1 MNKEQVRSLTLAFLM
16 IGSVMLG
23 LFFLGVETDVS
34 DKPPTITGEE
44 PGDFLVGEV
53 TSITVSVNDESLDDI
68 YLEVSL
74 NNAKLP
80 DTYLDENG
88 QYAVDITGLNV
99 GTHSLSISARDYLYQ
114 ETKWETEFTISY
126 PEEGVT
132 EIILDN
138 FATTIDYGNDA
149 ILTGNLSHTSI
160 ETCEF
165 VWSDSDIEQEQL
177 NVPMD
182 NDGLFSMVF
191 SELNENLT
199 ITMEASCGE
208 NIFSTDKVTINYIV
222 VKQQDNDENST
233 NEDNNTVQ
241 QPDDEETQ
249 RAEFWNN
256 SLHCHGDEIAGID
269 DYNTTDYDNHICEL
283 DYEYNETHIVIQA
296 NGIPAH
302 DLESGPGCCTA
313 SQDHVWTIPLEPT
326 NNSDCTP
333 SISSEGCEMAPI
345 RGAVAFAVNGVPIF
359 GPEDGP
365 GGDAVAGQEGQYEED
380 RQHVW
385 LGLCHG
391 HSGPGGEYH
400 YHADANCVH
409 WHPDEDQSWRDYS
422 LESSRTINEHSG
434 IVGFAF
440 DGYPIYGFVGWD
452 ENGEVSEMTS
462 SYRLKEGE
470 TGYNGIEDYEYIAGM
485 GDLDSCN
492 GQYGA
497 TPDFPD
503 GIYHYHSTWTN
514 GEGDLG
520 FPYFILCYRGIAENS
535 NYDSQENGGDDTD
548 CSGYGETWGP
558 GIGPPPEGCGGGGPG
573 GGQGQSSES
582 GIIAI
587 PWFKNPPD
595 SGAILLT
602 LLIMAVVYGNK
613 YQNFSVKKDSTITVL
628 ASQRGARD
636 LVDTIL

>member
-1 MNKEQVRSLTLAFLM
+1 MDKEQVRSLTLAFLM

-34 DKPPTITGEE
+34 DQPPTIEGEE
-44 PGDFLVGEV
+44 PGSFLIGDV
-53 TSITVSVNDESLDDI
+53 TSITISVYDESIEELD
-68 YLEVSL
+68 LEVSL
-74 NNAKLP
+74 NEERIS
-80 DTYLDENG
+80 DTYVDDNG
-88 QYAVDITGLNV
+88 QYLVDISELSTGDYTLFV
-99 GTHSLSISARDYLYQ
+99 VARDYLNQ
-114 ETKWETEFTISY
+114 ETTWDTEFTISY
-126 PEEGVT
+126 PDEGLT
-132 EIILDN
+132 EIILDD
-138 FATTIDYGNDA
+138 FETDIEHGEDA
-149 ILTGNLSHTSI
+149 ILTGNLTHSSI
-160 ETCEF
+160 ESCDF

-177 NVPMD
+177 NVPID
-182 NDGLFSMVF
+182 ENGLFSMDF
-191 SELNENLT
+191 SDLTENLT
-199 ITMEASCGE
+199 VTMEASCGV

-233 NEDNNTVQ
+233 NEDNDTVQ

-535 NYDSQENGGDDTD
+535 NYESQENGGGDTD

-573 GGQGQSSES
+573 GGQGQSSGS

>member
-1 MNKEQVRSLTLAFLM
+1 MDKEQVRSLTLAFLM

-34 DKPPTITGEE
+34 DQPPTIEGEE
-44 PGDFLVGEV
+44 PGSLLIGDV
-53 TSITVSVNDESLDDI
+53 TSITISVYDESIEELD
-68 YLEVSL
+68 LEVSL
-74 NNAKLP
+74 NEERIS
-80 DTYLDENG
+80 DTYVDDNG
-88 QYAVDITGLNV
+88 QYLVDISELSTGDYTLFV
-99 GTHSLSISARDYLYQ
+99 VARDYLNQ
-114 ETKWETEFTISY
+114 ETTWDTEFTISY
-126 PEEGVT
+126 PDEGLT
-132 EIILDN
+132 EIILDD
-138 FATTIDYGNDA
+138 FETDIEHGEDA
-149 ILTGNLSHTSI
+149 ILTGNLTHSSI
-160 ETCEF
+160 ESCDF

-177 NVPMD
+177 NVPID
-182 NDGLFSMVF
+182 ENGLFSMDF
-191 SELNENLT
+191 SDLTENLT
-199 ITMEASCGE
+199 VTMEASCGV

-233 NEDNNTVQ
+233 NEDNDTVQ

-535 NYDSQENGGDDTD
+535 NYESQENGGGDTD

-573 GGQGQSSES
+573 GGQGQSSGS

>member
-80 DTYLDENG
+80 DTYLEENG
-88 QYAVDITGLNV
+88 QYVVDITGLNV

-182 NDGLFSMVF
+182 DDGLFSMVF

-233 NEDNNTVQ
+233 NEDNNTV
-241 QPDDEETQ
+241 
-249 RAEFWNN
+249 
-256 SLHCHGDEIAGID
+256 
-269 DYNTTDYDNHICEL
+269 
-283 DYEYNETHIVIQA
+283 
-296 NGIPAH
+296 
-302 DLESGPGCCTA
+302 
-313 SQDHVWTIPLEPT
+313 
-326 NNSDCTP
+326 
-333 SISSEGCEMAPI
+333 
-345 RGAVAFAVNGVPIF
+345 
-359 GPEDGP
+359 
-365 GGDAVAGQEGQYEED
+365 
-380 RQHVW
+380 
-385 LGLCHG
+385 
-391 HSGPGGEYH
+391 
-400 YHADANCVH
+400 
-409 WHPDEDQSWRDYS
+409 
-422 LESSRTINEHSG
+422 
-434 IVGFAF
+434 
-440 DGYPIYGFVGWD
+440 
-452 ENGEVSEMTS
+452 
-462 SYRLKEGE
+462 
-470 TGYNGIEDYEYIAGM
+470 
-485 GDLDSCN
+485 
-492 GQYGA
+492 
-497 TPDFPD
+497 
-503 GIYHYHSTWTN
+503 
-514 GEGDLG
+514 
-520 FPYFILCYRGIAENS
+520 
-535 NYDSQENGGDDTD
+535 
-548 CSGYGETWGP
+548 
-558 GIGPPPEGCGGGGPG
+558 
-573 GGQGQSSES
+573 
-582 GIIAI
+582 
-587 PWFKNPPD
+587 
-595 SGAILLT
+595 
-602 LLIMAVVYGNK
+602 
-613 YQNFSVKKDSTITVL
+613 
-628 ASQRGARD
+628 
-636 LVDTIL
+636 

>member
-1 MNKEQVRSLTLAFLM
+1 
-16 IGSVMLG
+16 
-23 LFFLGVETDVS
+23 
-34 DKPPTITGEE
+34 
-44 PGDFLVGEV
+44 
-53 TSITVSVNDESLDDI
+53 
-68 YLEVSL
+68 
-74 NNAKLP
+74 
-80 DTYLDENG
+80 
-88 QYAVDITGLNV
+88 
-99 GTHSLSISARDYLYQ
+99 
-114 ETKWETEFTISY
+114 
-126 PEEGVT
+126 
-132 EIILDN
+132 
-138 FATTIDYGNDA
+138 
-149 ILTGNLSHTSI
+149 
-160 ETCEF
+160 
-165 VWSDSDIEQEQL
+165 
-177 NVPMD
+177 
-182 NDGLFSMVF
+182 
-191 SELNENLT
+191 
-199 ITMEASCGE
+199 MEASCGV

-222 VKQQDNDENST
+222 VKHQNNDENST

-241 QPDDEETQ
+241 QPDDEETH

-256 SLHCHGDEIAGID
+256 SLHCHGDDIAGID

-283 DYEYNETHIVIQA
+283 EFEYNETHIVIQA
-296 NGIPAH
+296 NGIPVH

-345 RGAVAFAVNGVPIF
+345 RGAVAFAVNGIPIF

-452 ENGEVSEMTS
+452 ETGEVSEMTS

-535 NYDSQENGGDDTD
+535 NYDSQENGGGDTD

>member
-68 YLEVSL
+68 HLEVSL

-88 QYAVDITGLNV
+88 QYVVDITGLNT
-99 GTHSLSISARDYLYQ
+99 GTHSLSILARDYLNQ

-138 FATTIDYGNDA
+138 FATNIDYGSDA
-149 ILTGNLSHTSI
+149 ILSGNLSHTSI

-165 VWSDSDIEQEQL
+165 LWSDSDIEESSL
-177 NVPMD
+177 NVAIDENGHFAME
-182 NDGLFSMVF
+182 FT
-191 SELNENLT
+191 ELEENLV
-199 ITMEASCGE
+199 IMMEANCGE
-208 NIFSTDKVTINYIV
+208 NIISTDKVTINYIV
-222 VKQQDNDENST
+222 EKQNDDENST

-241 QPDDEETQ
+241 QPDDEETL

-256 SLHCHGDEIAGID
+256 SLHCHGNEIAGID

-283 DYEYNETHIVIQA
+283 EFEYNETHIVIQA

-409 WHPDEDQSWRDYS
+409 WHPDEEQSWRDYS

-440 DGYPIYGFVGWD
+440 DGYPIYGFVGWG
-452 ENGEVSEMTS
+452 ENGEVTEMTS

-492 GQYGA
+492 GQYGS

-503 GIYHYHSTWTN
+503 GIYHYHSTWAN

-520 FPYFILCYRGIAENS
+520 FPYFILCYRGIVENS

-587 PWFKNPPD
+587 PWLKNPPD

-602 LLIMAVVYGNK
+602 LMMMAVVYGNK
-613 YQNFSVKKDSTITVL
+613 TQNFSLKKDSLITVL
-628 ASQRGARD
+628 ASSRDARD
-636 LVDTIL
+636 PVGIIL

>member
-99 GTHSLSISARDYLYQ
+99 GTHSLSILARDYLYQ

-132 EIILDN
+132 EIILDD
-138 FATTIDYGNDA
+138 FATTIDYGSDA

-182 NDGLFSMVF
+182 DDGLFSMVF

-233 NEDNNTVQ
+233 NEDNNTV
-241 QPDDEETQ
+241 
-249 RAEFWNN
+249 
-256 SLHCHGDEIAGID
+256 
-269 DYNTTDYDNHICEL
+269 
-283 DYEYNETHIVIQA
+283 
-296 NGIPAH
+296 
-302 DLESGPGCCTA
+302 
-313 SQDHVWTIPLEPT
+313 
-326 NNSDCTP
+326 
-333 SISSEGCEMAPI
+333 
-345 RGAVAFAVNGVPIF
+345 
-359 GPEDGP
+359 
-365 GGDAVAGQEGQYEED
+365 
-380 RQHVW
+380 
-385 LGLCHG
+385 
-391 HSGPGGEYH
+391 
-400 YHADANCVH
+400 
-409 WHPDEDQSWRDYS
+409 
-422 LESSRTINEHSG
+422 
-434 IVGFAF
+434 
-440 DGYPIYGFVGWD
+440 
-452 ENGEVSEMTS
+452 
-462 SYRLKEGE
+462 
-470 TGYNGIEDYEYIAGM
+470 
-485 GDLDSCN
+485 
-492 GQYGA
+492 
-497 TPDFPD
+497 
-503 GIYHYHSTWTN
+503 
-514 GEGDLG
+514 
-520 FPYFILCYRGIAENS
+520 
-535 NYDSQENGGDDTD
+535 
-548 CSGYGETWGP
+548 
-558 GIGPPPEGCGGGGPG
+558 
-573 GGQGQSSES
+573 
-582 GIIAI
+582 
-587 PWFKNPPD
+587 
-595 SGAILLT
+595 
-602 LLIMAVVYGNK
+602 
-613 YQNFSVKKDSTITVL
+613 
-628 ASQRGARD
+628 
-636 LVDTIL
+636 